1 MLEALVFVL
10 RHFFE
15 DFLEYD
21 SYVTG
26 EIEAQ
31 EGGKCVRHYFE
42 RKI

>member
-10 RHFFE
+10 RHYFE

-26 EIEAQ
+26 KIEAQ
-31 EGGKCVRHYFE
+31 EGGK
-42 RKI
+42 